1 VDVVLRMALRLRWYP
16 RHLLAIALTAAM
28 ILLGRWQW
36 DVAQSQR
43 GGLQNLLYSF
53 QWWALGLVIV
63 YGWWRL
69 LRDDTYGRP
78 SAGAADR
85 AAAAPAPALI
95 DDDWAPISAS
105 SVELID
111 RQLADAEDADET
123 DDEMAAYN
131 KYLEKLNARSQ
142 RSH

>member
-1 VDVVLRMALRLRWYP
+1 VDVVLRTALRLRWYP
-16 RHLLAIALTAAM
+16 RHLLALVLIAGM

-53 QWWALGLVIV
+53 QWWALGLVIL

-78 SAGAADR
+78 AAGAAER
-85 AAAAPAPALI
+85 AAAAPTPALI
-95 DDDWAPISAS
+95 DDDWTPVGTSSA
-105 SVELID
+105 ELINL
-111 RQLADAEDADET
+111 QLATTEEPDDT